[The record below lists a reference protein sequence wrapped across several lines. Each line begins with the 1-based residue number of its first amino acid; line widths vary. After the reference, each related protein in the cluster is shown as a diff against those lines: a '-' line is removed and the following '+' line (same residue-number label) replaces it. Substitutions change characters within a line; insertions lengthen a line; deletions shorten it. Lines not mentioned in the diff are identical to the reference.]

1 MKWPIESALRCSLS
15 SAFVGSSNPAPE
27 GIVLCTASMGKIAF
41 VFPGQGSQKVG
52 MGRETFDVSDA
63 ARAVFDEAD
72 EALGEALSR
81 LCFEG
86 PEDELN
92 LTANTQPAVL
102 ATSIAILRALD
113 APFDVV
119 AGHSLGEYSAHVA
132 AGTLGLTDAVRLVRK
147 RGQYMQE
154 AVPFGEGAMAAVLKA
169 DRTLVERICAEVPGL
184 VEAVNYNSPQ
194 QIVIAGETAAVRE
207 AGTKLKEAGAR
218 ASTLPVSAPFHSSLM
233 EPAEERLREYMEQI
247 EFSNPSVPVYVNV
260 NAQPVTHAAEAKEA
274 LLSQVSRPVLW
285 DESVRAM
292 IDDGVSLFVEVGP
305 GRVLSGLLVRID
317 RGAGRVSVQGPS
329 DFAAARDAIAAARA
343 G

>member
-1 MKWPIESALRCSLS
+1 
-15 SAFVGSSNPAPE
+15 
-27 GIVLCTASMGKIAF
+27 MGKVAF

-52 MGRETFDVSDA
+52 MGREAFEASDA
-63 ARAVFDEAD
+63 ARSVFEEAD
-72 EALGEALSR
+72 EALGESLSQ

-86 PEDELN
+86 PEEDLK
-92 LTANTQPAVL
+92 LTSNTQPAVL
-102 ATSIAILRALD
+102 TASIAILRALD

-132 AGTLGLTDAVRLVRK
+132 AGTLELGDAVRLVRK

-154 AVPFGEGAMAAVLKA
+154 AVPYGEGSMAAVLKA
-169 DRTLVERICAEVPGL
+169 DRGLVERICAEVPGL

-194 QIVIAGETAAVRE
+194 QIVIAGETSAVSE
-207 AGTKLKEAGAR
+207 AGTKLEAAGAR

-233 EPAEERLREYMEQI
+233 EPAEARLRADIEQI
-247 EFSNPSVPVYVNV
+247 ALSDPRVPVYVNV
-260 NAQPVTHAAEAKEA
+260 DAKPIRDSAAAKDA
-274 LLSQVSRPVLW
+274 LIRQVSRPVLW
-285 DESVRAM
+285 EESVRNM

-317 RGAGRVSVQGPS
+317 RRAGRVSVQGPS
-329 DFAAARDAIAAARA
+329 DFAAARDAIAEVRA